1 MIAGNTRRL
10 AWELLWVGLPVLLAC
25 NPPEIAPPERGG
37 DTLRT
42 TQQSKHIRV
51 TETLLGKRRWVL
63 EAEEA
68 VGREDTG
75 ISVLR
80 SVRVTFYD
88 EDGAVASTL
97 TSNEGEAEG
106 KTRHLV
112 ARDSVVVETP
122 DGERLETELLEWDNT
137 KKKIQTDAPVRILQ
151 GENMY
156 TGVGLVSDADL
167 EHFEILKDVR
177 GTVRGEDQ
185 PLDEWRR
192 GRP

>member
-1 MIAGNTRRL
+1 
-10 AWELLWVGLPVLLAC
+10 LPLLLAC
-25 NPPEIAPPERGG
+25 NPPEIAPPARGSG
-37 DTLRT
+37 DTLQT
-42 TQQSKHIRV
+42 TQQSKNLRV

-68 VGREDTG
+68 IGREDTG

-88 EDGAVASTL
+88 EEGAVASTL

-106 KTRHLV
+106 KLRHLV
-112 ARDSVVVETP
+112 ARDSVIVETP
-122 DGERLETELLEWDNT
+122 DGDRLETELLEWDNT
-137 KKKIQTDAPVRILQ
+137 KKKIQTDAPVRIVQ
-151 GENMY
+151 GENVY

-185 PLDEWRR
+185 QLDEWRR